1 MQDNGFSTQQ
11 GYMTPPPI
19 PGTPSNDDCNM
30 AMLAHLLAL
39 FTGFLGPLIIYL
51 VKKEESPFVRDNA
64 RNALNFQISLFIY
77 YMIAGILA
85 IILIGF
91 VLLAALGVL
100 HLVCTI
106 IGAVSARDGKVY
118 SYPMTIPFLK

>member
-1 MQDNGFSTQQ
+1 MQDNGFSQQ
-11 GYMTPPPI
+11 GYTSPPPL
-19 PGTPSNDDCNM
+19 PGTPTNDDYNA

-51 VKKEESPFVRDNA
+51 TKKDESTFVKDNA

-77 YMIAGILA
+77 YIISFVLA
-85 IILIGF
+85 FILIGF
-91 VLLAALGVL
+91 VLLAAIGIL
-100 HLVCTI
+100 HLVCCI

-118 SYPMTIPFLK
+118 KYPMTIDFIK